1 MKSVR
6 FSRFGRASE
15 VASLVEEEEPGAPPA
30 GHVLFE
36 LEATPINPS
45 DLLHFSGRY
54 ATPASLPSYAGG
66 GVLGRVLVCGPGVMS
81 PVAGDRVILINTE
94 RSGWRERFVWP
105 SAGLI
110 RVPADLDPVALSLLA
125 ANPPTAYRMLRDFM
139 SLAPGDWV
147 IQNAANSSVGMSLV
161 QIASAWGIR
170 TLNVVRRPDVAQDL
184 IRIGGTVVVEDS
196 DDLAAR
202 VREITG
208 TARIPLGIDAIAGM
222 ASARLAQCVDD
233 GGSVV
238 NYGLLSGEACRIE
251 PADVLFRGISLRG
264 FWYSGWL
271 SRHPAAEVTS
281 MFADL
286 LALHADGD
294 LHVPVEATYPVDR
307 LCEAL
312 AHAERAGRSG
322 KIVLR
327 W

>member
-15 VASLVEEEEPGAPPA
+15 VASLVEEGEPGAPPA

-36 LEATPINPS
+36 MEAAPINPS
-45 DLLHFSGRY
+45 DLLHFAGQY
-54 ATPASLPSYAGG
+54 ATPATLPSYAGG
-66 GVLGRVLVCGPGVMS
+66 GVLGRVLLCGPGVVS
-81 PVAGDRVILINTE
+81 PVPGDRVILINTN

-184 IRIGGTVVVEDS
+184 IRIGGTAVVQDG

-208 TARIPLGIDAIAGM
+208 SARIPLGIDAVAGM
-222 ASARLAQCVDD
+222 ACARLAQCVDD
-233 GGSVV
+233 GGSVI

-251 PADVLFRGISLRG
+251 SADVLFRGVSLRG
-264 FWYSGWL
+264 FWYSAWL
-271 SRHPAAEVTS
+271 SRHAAAEVTS

-286 LALHADGD
+286 LALHAHGD
-294 LHVPVEATYPVDR
+294 LHVPVEATYPVGR
-307 LCEAL
+307 LREAL

-322 KIVLR
+322 KVVLT